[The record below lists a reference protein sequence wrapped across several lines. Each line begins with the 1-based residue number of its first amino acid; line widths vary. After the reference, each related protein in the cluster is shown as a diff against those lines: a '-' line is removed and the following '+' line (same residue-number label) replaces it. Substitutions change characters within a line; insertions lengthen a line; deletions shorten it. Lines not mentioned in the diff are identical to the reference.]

1 VAPAGSLGKTQTED
15 LVIMTPPVDWAAGEQ
30 VSDEIV
36 YEVTRV
42 MYEAAEKGEFGQYHV
57 IGKGMTPD
65 FVVSSFW
72 PTEEDCRKNYHP
84 GALKYFDERGIKL
97 KSVSDSY
104 KK

>member
-1 VAPAGSLGKTQTED
+1 
-15 LVIMTPPVDWAAGEQ
+15 
-30 VSDEIV
+30 
-36 YEVTRV
+36 

-65 FVVSSFW
+65 FLVTSFW
-72 PTEEDCRKNYHP
+72 PTEEECRKNYHP

-97 KSVSDSY
+97 RSVSELNS